1 MPTTL
6 IAVLSLLVLVLPGF
20 IVAELASS
28 RRASRSGRSDI
39 ELVLRAL
46 WYALVLHLVVAATG
60 WTLAVYRDLDMP
72 HEWEHHVLAIA
83 LYGLVVVVVA
93 PTLLGL
99 GLGAYLRRREQAGRL
114 KPIDYALGA
123 SDSRHAWDY
132 VFQHLDAGYVVVH
145 LKTLGGESALQV
157 EDRGDWRALVG
168 TVGLHSWASQTP
180 ASRHDLYLQEAR
192 PATLDG
198 RILGDFTPVRGV
210 WIAQEE
216 IAALFVLEPDFDKR
230 KTARRVRFRRAPRS
244 RIGARDV
251 VPVTGRTPAAE
262 SSTAID

>member
-1 MPTTL
+1 VPTTL
-6 IAVLSLLVLVLPGF
+6 VAVLSLLMLVLPGF
-20 IVAELASS
+20 IVAELAGS
-28 RRASRSGRSDI
+28 RRASRGGRSDL

-46 WYALVLHLVVAATG
+46 WYSLVLHLAAATTG
-60 WTLAVYRDLDMP
+60 WTLAVYRDLDTP
-72 HEWEHHVLAIA
+72 HEWERHVTAIA
-83 LYGLVVVVVA
+83 IYGLVVVVVA

-114 KPIDYALGA
+114 KGIDYALGA

-145 LKTLGGESALQV
+145 LKALAGEPALRVDGLGE
-157 EDRGDWRALVG
+157 WRALVG

-198 RILGDFTPVRGV
+198 RILGDFSPVRGV
-210 WIAQEE
+210 WIAQDE
-216 IAALFVLEPDFDKR
+216 IGALFVLDPSFE
-230 KTARRVRFRRAPRS
+230 TTSLRS
-244 RIGARDV
+244 RLRRKLWSAS
-251 VPVTGRTPAAE
+251 GRSDAGSSAVEAPMAASAE
-262 SSTAID
+262 AID